1 MVSEMILQS
10 LEMLKENP
18 TGGINVKKWMII
30 IVLLGAVAWV
40 ISDFITNSNS
50 DNSTSE
56 EADSES
62 EIEVGLDAG
71 QLAPDFELQTVSG
84 ETVRLSDFRGEKVLL
99 NFWATWCP
107 PCKDEMPHFQKY
119 YEKYAK
125 EDNVEIVAVNL
136 TYARETNE
144 RVQQFIDSFGITFPV
159 PLMEDEEIGKPYRIV
174 TIPSTFFID
183 TEGRIQKNIK
193 GPLDADLLRHYV
205 QELD

>member
-1 MVSEMILQS
+1 M
-10 LEMLKENP
+10 
-18 TGGINVKKWMII
+18 KK
-30 IVLLGAVAWV
+30 V
-40 ISDFITNSNS
+40 ISLLVVIILVAIMVGTYIKN
-50 DNSTSE
+50 E
-56 EADSES
+56 KEASLAINEHALGKEVSLDPS
-62 EIEVGLDAG
+62 EIGIEKG
-71 QLAPDFELQTVSG
+71 QFAPDFTLTTLSG
-84 ETVRLSDFRGEKVLL
+84 EKITLSELKGKKVVL

-119 YEKYAK
+119 YEKYEK

>member
-1 MVSEMILQS
+1 MEKIADSQRFYRAGNLIFISNLRGFFTCMVSEMILQS

-84 ETVRLSDFRGEKVLL
+84 ETVRLSDFRGEKVL
-99 NFWATWCP
+99 
-107 PCKDEMPHFQKY
+107 Y
-119 YEKYAK
+119 
-125 EDNVEIVAVNL
+125 
-136 TYARETNE
+136 
-144 RVQQFIDSFGITFPV
+144 
-159 PLMEDEEIGKPYRIV
+159 
-174 TIPSTFFID
+174 
-183 TEGRIQKNIK
+183 
-193 GPLDADLLRHYV
+193 
-205 QELD
+205 